1 MFQIIGYMNNFT
13 TCGNTSHVVN
23 RSKRLQ
29 IAQRLINEE
38 AAKVCK
44 IAIVNKGHK
53 DGNEVHVVYNNG
65 IIKVYNANTHKFITV
80 LIAREPQIARYEI
93 KITKTMRKK
102 INTHV
107 EQGYNHITF

>member
-1 MFQIIGYMNNFT
+1 MFNVIGYMDKFT
-13 TCGNTSHVVN
+13 TCGNTLHVVK

-38 AAKVCK
+38 SAKVVK
-44 IAIVNKGHK
+44 IAIVNKGHNN
-53 DGNEVHVVYNNG
+53 GNEVHVIYNNG

-80 LIAREPQIARYEI
+80 LIAREPQIARYQI
-93 KITKTMRKK
+93 KVTKTMRKK

-107 EQGYNHITF
+107 AQGYNNIAF